1 MKILTLNIR
10 YDKPDPGNN
19 DWKFRRHAIVQL
31 VQNHNP
37 DIIATQEGKAHQL
50 LDLHRLL
57 PDYQSIGTDK
67 MGNGTGEYS
76 AIFYH
81 CQRFYCA
88 NFHDFWLSNT
98 PNLVGSLSTEWGNKT
113 PKIVTWGDFIS
124 RKTQQKITIFNT
136 HLDYYSEQARKLSI
150 PLIQKYL
157 SQVDP
162 QQSLLVLL
170 GDFNAQPNSE
180 ERQEL
185 LKLLPNQIKLLDTLS
200 DFPLNNQQTFHDFT
214 GQGIAAVDTIYYDSR
229 MPLKLITIDQK
240 QIEGI
245 WPSDHF
251 PVIAE
256 FNLP

>member
-10 YDKPDPGNN
+10 YDKPDLGNN
-19 DWKFRRHAIVQL
+19 DWKFRRYAIVKLIQKY
-31 VQNHNP
+31 NP

-57 PDYQSIGTDK
+57 PDYQSLGTDK
-67 MGNGTGEYS
+67 IGNGTGEHC

-81 CQRFYCA
+81 SQRFYCA
-88 NFHDFWLSNT
+88 KSQNFWLSKT
-98 PNLVGSLSTEWGNKT
+98 PHLVGSLSTEWGNKT
-113 PKIVTWGDFIS
+113 PQIVTGGDFIS
-124 RKTQQKITIFNT
+124 RETQQQITIFNT

-150 PLIQKYL
+150 SLIQTYL

-162 QQSLLVLL
+162 QQSLLILL
-170 GDFNAQPNSE
+170 GDFNAIPNSE

-185 LKLLPNQIKLLDTLS
+185 LKPLYNQIKLLDSLS
-200 DFPLNNQQTFHDFT
+200 NLPLTTQQTFHDFT
-214 GQGIAAVDTIYYDSR
+214 GQGMAAVDTIYYDSR
-229 MPLKLITIDQK
+229 IVLKSITVDQK

-256 FNLP
+256 FH